1 MNLLMNRAAEHVRYP
16 AAVIMGI
23 AGATLLCL
31 WGSFAYY
38 QFESAYQQQ
47 YPDPYQISAQFVRL
61 APVQAV
67 VPQNAVL
74 GYLTDAP
81 PGSIVDSALL
91 AGAEYALAPRL
102 VIRDTAHEWV
112 LGNFTRQADFGAVGK
127 SAGLRLQRDFGNG
140 VVLYG
145 RESQP

>member
-1 MNLLMNRAAEHVRYP
+1 MRRAAERVRYP
-16 AAVIMGI
+16 AAVIVGI
-23 AGATLLCL
+23 TVAALLCL

-61 APVQAV
+61 APVQAA
-67 VPQNAVL
+67 VPQNAVV

-91 AGAEYALAPRL
+91 GSAEYALAPRL
-102 VIRDTAHEWV
+102 VIRDTKREWV
-112 LGNFTRQADFGAVGK
+112 LGNFTRPADFAAMGK
-127 SAGLRLQRDFGNG
+127 SVGLRLQKDFGNG
-140 VVLYG
+140 VVLYRMEG
-145 RESQP
+145 QP